1 MKPPH
6 AMKSAFILLGG
17 AFLLHTPLRAQE
29 DIPLLLPEEQ
39 KAVDAQ
45 TEEFN
50 TAIRPVLTDA
60 AKSTVRI
67 WSGKRRL
74 AYGTVIGEGNRILTK
89 WSEVARAA
97 NGILIQ
103 TASGETRSAK
113 VTGVYEDEDL
123 AVLEIAGTPLPAV
136 RWSKTAPKLGS
147 FIAAP
152 QPDGRPAAFG
162 VVSVLERN
170 LRETDQAFLGVL
182 GDIDHKGPGVRI
194 RSVTEE
200 SGAAA
205 AGIKPGDVILKVGQ
219 REISGLLE
227 LKNSLVGI
235 SPGST
240 VKVLAQTRDGEKTF
254 DVLLGNRPQLPSFPG
269 DRLRVMERMGTTP
282 SRVRDSFSRVIQTDM
297 RLEPNLVGGPVVN
310 LKGEVIGITMARGDR
325 TRSFV
330 MPASA
335 VTELLDKPATDP
347 SVAKVR
353 QPDEQAALPVRRRMR
368 QAPQELTPRAEERMR
383 QHLSEMQRLMDFMR
397 EEMEALEG
405 GGNR

>member
-1 MKPPH
+1 
-6 AMKSAFILLGG
+6 MKSAFILLGG
-17 AFLLHTPLRAQE
+17 AFLLHKPLRAQE

-45 TEEFN
+45 TDEFN
-50 TAIRPVLTDA
+50 TAIKPALADA

-103 TASGETRSAK
+103 TSSGETRSAK

-123 AVLEIAGTPLPAV
+123 AVLEIAGTSLPAV
-136 RWSKTAPKLGS
+136 RWSRTEPKLGS

-205 AGIKPGDVILKVGQ
+205 AGIKPGDVILKVGP

-240 VKVLAQTRDGEKTF
+240 VKVLAKTRDGEKTF

-335 VTELLDKPATDP
+335 VAELLDKPATDP

-368 QAPQELTPRAEERMR
+368 QAPQQLTPRAEERMR

-397 EEMEALEG
+397 EEMETLEG
-405 GGNR
+405 GGSR

>member
-1 MKPPH
+1 
-6 AMKSAFILLGG
+6 MKSAFILLGG

-45 TEEFN
+45 TDEFN
-50 TAIRPVLTDA
+50 TAIKPALTDA

-103 TASGETRSAK
+103 TSSGETRSAK

-123 AVLEIAGTPLPAV
+123 AVLEIAGTSLPAV
-136 RWSKTAPKLGS
+136 RWSRTEPKLGS

-170 LRETDQAFLGVL
+170 LRETDQAFLGVM

-205 AGIKPGDVILKVGQ
+205 AGIKPGDVILKVGP

-335 VTELLDKPATDP
+335 VAELLDKPATDP

-368 QAPQELTPRAEERMR
+368 PAPQQLTPRAEERMR

-397 EEMEALEG
+397 EEMETLEG